1 MGEVGETEAWVRSRE
16 FFVDNNGGHRVHAGA
31 TVLGR
36 HGDAQQPEG
45 TELAKQGQV
54 ETLLPVMFQ
63 SLRFNLFAYEVA
75 YSLAQQRVFF
85 TRVEKIIGWHRHL
98 LSILGSW
105 RSLCILSKQMC
116 AVNCGCAG
124 VTGELPLRAEPTV
137 AQVEA

>member
-1 MGEVGETEAWVRSRE
+1 MPVTAIGDSQHDIGMLKAAE
-16 FFVDNNGGHRVHAGA
+16 FAYAPANCAPILH
-31 TVLGR
+31 
-36 HGDAQQPEG
+36 
-45 TELAKQGQV
+45 ELAKQGQV